1 MELYVLNIME
11 GDFTFDSM
19 LNEIKK
25 NLTQY
30 ENIIKEIETYYSKKK
45 LGEAESIKKKIAQK
59 IKMVKTITRTEVD
72 NFMLDSLVEQNSELN
87 KRLNIAIKRQEKIN
101 GKNNYKG
108 LILNSEKEKSIDNL
122 DNINFLD
129 DEQRSLKN
137 MVKMSTEINDEMNN
151 TNEELENQG
160 KQLDESN
167 EKVIK
172 TLQKM
177 PIIGKIM
184 GEIKYYQIREKIII
198 GVVVGIICFILLY
211 ITFHKRS

>member
-1 MELYVLNIME
+1 ME

-19 LNEIKK
+19 LKEIKK
-25 NLTQY
+25 NLDKY
-30 ENIIKEIETYYSKKK
+30 ENIIKEIESYYSKKK
-45 LGEAESIKKKIAQK
+45 LAEAETIKKKIAQK
-59 IKMVKTITRTEVD
+59 IKMVKTISRTEED
-72 NFMLDSLVEQNSELN
+72 NFMLDSYIDLNSELN
-87 KRLNIAIKRQEKIN
+87 KRLDIAIKRKEKNN
-101 GKNNYKG
+101 GKNNFKG
-108 LILNSEKEKSIDNL
+108 LLNSEKEKNIDNL
-122 DNINFLD
+122 ENITFLD

-137 MVKMSTEINDEMNN
+137 MIKMSTEITDELNN

-160 KQLDESN
+160 KRLDESN

-172 TLQKM
+172 TLKKM
-177 PIIGKIM
+177 PIIGKIL

>member
-1 MELYVLNIME
+1 ME

-19 LNEIKK
+19 LKEIKK
-25 NLTQY
+25 NLDKY

-45 LGEAESIKKKIAQK
+45 LAEAETIKKKIAQK
-59 IKMVKTITRTEVD
+59 IKMVKTISRTEED
-72 NFMLDSLVEQNSELN
+72 NFMLDSYIDLNTELN
-87 KRLNIAIKRQEKIN
+87 KRLDIAIKRKEKNN
-101 GKNNYKG
+101 GKNNFKG
-108 LILNSEKEKSIDNL
+108 LLNSEKEKNIDNL
-122 DNINFLD
+122 ENITFLD

-137 MVKMSTEINDEMNN
+137 MIKMSTEINDEMNN

-177 PIIGKIM
+177 PIIGKIL

>member
-1 MELYVLNIME
+1 ME

-19 LNEIKK
+19 LKEIKK
-25 NLTQY
+25 NLDKY

-45 LGEAESIKKKIAQK
+45 LAEAETIKKKIAQK
-59 IKMVKTITRTEVD
+59 IKMVKTISRTEED
-72 NFMLDSLVEQNSELN
+72 NFMLDSYIDLNSELN
-87 KRLNIAIKRQEKIN
+87 KRLDIAIKRKEKNN
-101 GKNNYKG
+101 GKDNFKG
-108 LILNSEKEKSIDNL
+108 LLNSEKEKNIDNL
-122 DNINFLD
+122 ENITFLD

-137 MVKMSTEINDEMNN
+137 MIKMSTEITDELNN

-160 KQLDESN
+160 KRLDESN
-167 EKVIK
+167 EKIIK

-177 PIIGKIM
+177 PIIGKIL

>member
-1 MELYVLNIME
+1 ME

-19 LNEIKK
+19 LKEIKK
-25 NLTQY
+25 NLDKY

-45 LGEAESIKKKIAQK
+45 LAEAETIKKKIAQK
-59 IKMVKTITRTEVD
+59 IKMVKTISRTEED
-72 NFMLDSLVEQNSELN
+72 NFMLDSYIDLNTELN
-87 KRLNIAIKRQEKIN
+87 KRLDIAIKRKEKNN
-101 GKNNYKG
+101 GKNNFKG
-108 LILNSEKEKSIDNL
+108 LLNSEKEKNIDNL
-122 DNINFLD
+122 ENITFLD

-137 MVKMSTEINDEMNN
+137 MIKMSTEITDELNN

-160 KQLDESN
+160 RRLDESN

-177 PIIGKIM
+177 PIIGKIL

>member
-1 MELYVLNIME
+1 ME

-19 LNEIKK
+19 LKEIKK
-25 NLTQY
+25 NLDKY

-45 LGEAESIKKKIAQK
+45 LAEAETIKKKIAQK
-59 IKMVKTITRTEVD
+59 IKMVKTISRTEED
-72 NFMLDSLVEQNSELN
+72 NFMLDSYIDLNSELN
-87 KRLNIAIKRQEKIN
+87 KRLDIAIKRKEKNN
-101 GKNNYKG
+101 GKNNFKG
-108 LILNSEKEKSIDNL
+108 LLNSEKEKNIENL
-122 DNINFLD
+122 ENITFLD

-137 MVKMSTEINDEMNN
+137 MIKMSTEITDELNN

-160 KQLDESN
+160 KRLDESN

-177 PIIGKIM
+177 PIIGKIL

>member
-1 MELYVLNIME
+1 ME

-19 LNEIKK
+19 LKEIKK
-25 NLTQY
+25 NLDKY

-45 LGEAESIKKKIAQK
+45 LAEAESIKKKIAQK
-59 IKMVKTITRTEVD
+59 INMVKTITRTEED
-72 NFMLDSLVEQNSELN
+72 NFMLDSYVELNSELN
-87 KRLNIAIKRQEKIN
+87 KRLNLTIKRQEKTN

-108 LILNSEKEKSIDNL
+108 LLLNSEKEKTLDNL
-122 DNINFLD
+122 DNINILD

-137 MVKMSTEINDEMNN
+137 MIKMSTEITDELNN

>member
-1 MELYVLNIME
+1 ME

-19 LNEIKK
+19 LKEIKK
-25 NLTQY
+25 NLDKY

-45 LGEAESIKKKIAQK
+45 LAEAETIKKKIAQK
-59 IKMVKTITRTEVD
+59 IKMVKTISRTEED
-72 NFMLDSLVEQNSELN
+72 NFMLDSYIDLNSELN
-87 KRLNIAIKRQEKIN
+87 KRLDIAIKRKEKNN
-101 GKNNYKG
+101 GKDNFKG
-108 LILNSEKEKSIDNL
+108 LLNSEKEKNIDNL
-122 DNINFLD
+122 ENITFLD

-137 MVKMSTEINDEMNN
+137 MIKMSTEITDELNN

-160 KQLDESN
+160 KRLDESN

-177 PIIGKIM
+177 PIIGKIL

>member
-1 MELYVLNIME
+1 ME

-19 LNEIKK
+19 LKEIKK
-25 NLTQY
+25 NLDKY

-45 LGEAESIKKKIAQK
+45 LAEAETIKKKIAQK
-59 IKMVKTITRTEVD
+59 IKMVKTISRSEED
-72 NFMLDSLVEQNSELN
+72 NFMLDSYIDLNSELN
-87 KRLNIAIKRQEKIN
+87 KRLDIAIKRKEKNN
-101 GKNNYKG
+101 GKNNFKG
-108 LILNSEKEKSIDNL
+108 LLNSEKEKNIDNL
-122 DNINFLD
+122 ENITFLD

-137 MVKMSTEINDEMNN
+137 MIKMSTEITDELNN

-160 KQLDESN
+160 KRLDESN

-177 PIIGKIM
+177 PIIGKIL

>member
-1 MELYVLNIME
+1 ME

-19 LNEIKK
+19 LKEIKK
-25 NLTQY
+25 NLDKY
-30 ENIIKEIETYYSKKK
+30 ENIIKEIESYYSKKK
-45 LGEAESIKKKIAQK
+45 LAEAETIKKKIAQK
-59 IKMVKTITRTEVD
+59 IKMVKTISRTEED
-72 NFMLDSLVEQNSELN
+72 NFMLDSYIDLNSELN
-87 KRLNIAIKRQEKIN
+87 KRLDIAIKRKEKNN
-101 GKNNYKG
+101 GKNNFKG
-108 LILNSEKEKSIDNL
+108 LLNSEKEKNIDNL
-122 DNINFLD
+122 ENITFLD

-137 MVKMSTEINDEMNN
+137 MIKMSTEITDELNN

-160 KQLDESN
+160 KRLDESN

-177 PIIGKIM
+177 PIIGKIL